1 MAGRRFL
8 VEGRVQGVFFRAS
21 TAQKARGLG
30 LSGHAVNLAD
40 GRVEVVAWG
49 NENELDRLARWLTE
63 GPDLARVD
71 RLSEERLGTPPD
83 PPPVGFSTG

>member
-21 TAQKARGLG
+21 TARRALGLG
-30 LSGHAVNLAD
+30 LSGHAVNLPD

-49 NENELDRLARWLTE
+49 SDAQLDRLARWLNE
-63 GPDLARVD
+63 GPDMARVD
-71 RLSEERLGTPPD
+71 RLSQEPLDELPD
-83 PPPVGFSTG
+83 PPPEGFSTG

>member
-1 MAGRRFL
+1 MPGRRFL

-21 TAQKARGLG
+21 TADQAQRLG
-30 LSGHAVNLAD
+30 LAGHAVNLPD

-49 NENELDRLARWLTE
+49 SDAALDALSRWLSE

-71 RLSEERLGTPPD
+71 RVEMIPLGGDARVPP
-83 PPPVGFSTG
+83 GFRTG